1 MCFIMNTCIQKWS
14 CPHYQYLFRSCSDLF
29 NYFYSTVFLVN
40 KSTPN
45 IHWKHRCWS
54 SILWPLDVKN
64 QLIGRSWCWERMK
77 AKEGGDRGWDGWMAS
92 PTQWT
97 WVWVNSQRCQRT
109 GKPGVPKF
117 MVSQR
122 IRHDLATEQLVIKN
136 KMLETMVLKFH
147 YICLHAVW
155 LSPNTHFPFLF
166 SWKSYKI

>member
-1 MCFIMNTCIQKWS
+1 MNTCIQKWT
-14 CPHYQYLFRSCSDLF
+14 CPHYHYLFRSCSGLF

-45 IHWKHRCWS
+45 IHCKHRCWS

-64 QLIGRSWCWERMK
+64 QLIGRSWCWERVK
-77 AKEGGDRGWDGWMAS
+77 AREGGDRGWDGWMAS

-109 GKPGVPKF
+109 GKPGVLKF

-122 IRHDLATEQLVIKN
+122 LRHDLATEQN
-136 KMLETMVLKFH
+136 KMFCFQKQNVRNHGLKISL
-147 YICLHAVW
+147 Y
-155 LSPNTHFPFLF
+155 LSPCSVIISQYSFSFSSFL
-166 SWKSYKI
+166 KEL